1 MKVVAIH
8 NFIVNKIHK
17 SRKKND
23 PKLMGLGFIVDDK
36 LEVKE
41 GQYFNPETEEIRDAT
56 FEDLLFAGLYNPLIT
71 KAKLIANLTADE
83 LSDLYV
89 KKASNVDVEILWD
102 KLSTQIAVDIVENP
116 ALQNNGIIT
125 QARLE
130 ELISI

>member
-41 GQYFNPETEEIRDAT
+41 GQYFNPETEEVRDAT

-89 KKASNVDVEILWD
+89 KKASNVDV
-102 KLSTQIAVDIVENP
+102 
-116 ALQNNGIIT
+116 
-125 QARLE
+125 
-130 ELISI
+130 

>member
-1 MKVVAIH
+1 MKVVTIH
-8 NFIVNKIHK
+8 NFIVNKIYK

-41 GQYFNPETEEIRDAT
+41 GQYFNPETEEVRDAT

-89 KKASNVDVEILWD
+89 KKTSNVDVEILWD

>member
-41 GQYFNPETEEIRDAT
+41 GQYFNPETEEVRDAI

-116 ALQNNGIIT
+116 ALQNNGILT

>member
-1 MKVVAIH
+1 MKVVTIH
-8 NFIVNKIHK
+8 NFIVNKIYK

-41 GQYFNPETEEIRDAT
+41 GQYFDPETEEVRDAT

-89 KKASNVDVEILWD
+89 KKTSNVDVEILWD

>member
-41 GQYFNPETEEIRDAT
+41 GQYFNPETEEVRDAT
-56 FEDLLFAGLYNPLIT
+56 FEDLLFGGLYNPLIT

>member
-41 GQYFNPETEEIRDAT
+41 GQFFNPETEEVRDAT

-83 LSDLYV
+83 LSELYV

-102 KLSTQIAVDIVENP
+102 KFNAQTAVDIVENP
-116 ALQNNGIIT
+116 ALQNNGILT

>member
-1 MKVVAIH
+1 
-8 NFIVNKIHK
+8 
-17 SRKKND
+17 
-23 PKLMGLGFIVDDK
+23 MGLGFIVDDK

-41 GQYFNPETEEIRDAT
+41 GQYFNPETEEVRDAT

-116 ALQNNGIIT
+116 ALQNNGILT

>member
-23 PKLMGLGFIVDDK
+23 PKLMGFGFIVDDK

-41 GQYFNPETEEIRDAT
+41 GQYFNPETEEVRDAT

-116 ALQNNGIIT
+116 ALQNNGILT

>member
-41 GQYFNPETEEIRDAT
+41 GQYFNPETEEVRDAT

>member
-41 GQYFNPETEEIRDAT
+41 GQYFNPETEEVRDAT

-116 ALQNNGIIT
+116 ALQNNGILT

>member
-41 GQYFNPETEEIRDAT
+41 GQYFNPETEEVRDAT

-89 KKASNVDVEILWD
+89 KKTSNVDVEILWD

>member
-41 GQYFNPETEEIRDAT
+41 GQYFNPETEEVRDAT

-71 KAKLIANLTADE
+71 KAKLIAGLTADE
-83 LSDLYV
+83 LTDLYT
-89 KKASNVDVEILWD
+89 KKSSKVDVEILWD

-116 ALQNNGIIT
+116 ALQNNGILT

>member
-1 MKVVAIH
+1 MKVVTIH
-8 NFIVNKIHK
+8 NFIVNKIYK

-41 GQYFNPETEEIRDAT
+41 GQYFDPETEEVRDAT
-56 FEDLLFAGLYNPLIT
+56 FKDLLFAGLYNPLIT

-89 KKASNVDVEILWD
+89 KKTSNVDVEILWD

>member
-41 GQYFNPETEEIRDAT
+41 GQYFNPETEEVRDAT
-56 FEDLLFAGLYNPLIT
+56 FEDLLFAGLYNQLIT

-116 ALQNNGIIT
+116 ALQNNGILT

>member
-1 MKVVAIH
+1 MKVVKLH
-8 NFIVNKIHK
+8 NFIVQEIYK

-36 LEVKE
+36 LEIKE
-41 GQYFNPETEEIRDAT
+41 GQYFDPETETVREAT

-71 KAKLIANLTADE
+71 KAKLIAGLTADE
-83 LSDLYV
+83 LTDLYT
-89 KKASNVDVEILWD
+89 KKSSKVDVEILWD
-102 KLSTQIAVDIVENP
+102 MLSTQVAVDIVENP
-116 ALQNNGIIT
+116 ALQNNGILT

>member
-1 MKVVAIH
+1 MKVVTIH

-23 PKLMGLGFIVDDK
+23 PKLMGFGFIVDDK

-41 GQYFNPETEEIRDAT
+41 GQYFNPETEEVRDPT

>member
-41 GQYFNPETEEIRDAT
+41 GQYFNPETEEVRDAT

-71 KAKLIANLTADE
+71 KAKLIAGLTADE
-83 LSDLYV
+83 LTDLYT
-89 KKASNVDVEILWD
+89 KKSSKVDVEILWD

>member
-8 NFIVNKIHK
+8 NFIVNKIYK

-41 GQYFNPETEEIRDAT
+41 GQYFNPETEEVRNAT

-102 KLSTQIAVDIVENP
+102 KLNTQIAVDIVENP

>member
-8 NFIVNKIHK
+8 NFIVNKIYK

-41 GQYFNPETEEIRDAT
+41 GQYFNPETEEVRDAT

-89 KKASNVDVEILWD
+89 KKTSNVDVEILWD